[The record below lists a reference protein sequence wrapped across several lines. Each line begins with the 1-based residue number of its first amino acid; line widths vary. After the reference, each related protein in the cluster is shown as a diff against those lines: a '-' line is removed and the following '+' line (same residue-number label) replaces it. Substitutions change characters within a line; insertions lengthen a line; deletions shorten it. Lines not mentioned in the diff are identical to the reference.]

1 MRKAEVTQPK
11 KVLQKKVQVLNA
23 VPEIV
28 RGSTSRVVSL
38 SMFIILPVF
47 VLGNHLDL

>member
-1 MRKAEVTQPK
+1 MRKAEVTQPSD
-11 KVLQKKVQVLNA
+11 VLKNKIARVNA

-47 VLGNHLDL
+47 APG